1 MPGIERLSTSEAYT
15 DALAAGLARLLRA
28 GDVVGLA
35 GPLGAGKTLFA
46 GAVARALGADTGAIS
61 SPTFVVVNQYH
72 TTPAPDRPARLVHV
86 DAYRLQGVEE
96 LDPLGWDLLPGPVD
110 APDAAMLV
118 EWPER
123 IESALPRDRATVA
136 LEPAGATSRRIRLE
150 LPESW
155 MSRPGARELLER
167 DVAVC
172 PQSRQLVP
180 PNAPAYPFASPR
192 LRDAD
197 LFKWLAGSYRVSR
210 PLQEGEEA

>member
-1 MPGIERLSTSEAYT
+1 MPGVERVSTSEAYT
-15 DALAAGLARLLRA
+15 GALAAGLARLLRA
-28 GDVVGLA
+28 GDVVGLS
-35 GPLGAGKTLFA
+35 GPLGAGKTMFA
-46 GAVARALGADTGAIS
+46 GAVARALGVDAGAIS

-72 TTPAPDRPARLVHV
+72 VTPGPDRPARLVHV

-96 LDPLGWDLLPGPVD
+96 LDPLGWDLLPGP
-110 APDAAMLV
+110 AGEPDAAILV

-123 IESALPRDRATVA
+123 IEPALPPDRATVT

-155 MSRPGARELLER
+155 MTRPGARELLER

-172 PQSRQLVP
+172 PASGQRVP

-197 LFKWLAGSYRVSR
+197 LFKWLTGTYRVSR
-210 PLQEGEEA
+210 PLQGGEEA